1 MEQHPDSALVLL
13 EEIPDPQSF
22 NKSLYYQYYL
32 IYVQAKDKS
41 YQDITS
47 DTLIFNIQKYY
58 DNKNDNENA
67 AIASF
72 YSGKVLQTQGKY
84 EEALHTYLK
93 TERYLEYS
101 DDSNLKGLLQSAVG
115 SIYDE
120 ELIPNKAIVHFKT
133 AKKHFHT
140 AKNFRNDIIMS
151 ISIGNCFLMEEEP
164 DSAFY
169 FYFDALASADSLGY
183 DQELEAI
190 FESLGVAYREVEDWK
205 NAEGYFRKAWNLAV
219 DSLGRSRTSFNLA
232 CLFEQMGKS
241 DSAIHYIQNSLSF
254 LPENSDNYLV
264 ADIYETWSAISEKSE
279 RFQDALEKYKIYSDY
294 LALIFDENR
303 DQDVM
308 EVEKKYNFQLIV
320 TRNKQLVIERQKMI
334 LFLILLLLSFIAV
347 FILFYN
353 RHKQNK
359 RQLEE
364 TERKVRKLNELA
376 QNFNEKENS
385 FRSILMRHFDI
396 LKKAALLEGY
406 LKEDEKRKGKVLLQK
421 FNEVVYGE
429 KSFNWDLLYET
440 LNSLS
445 NNFFNKLRNKF
456 PQLDESEFRICCLLA
471 VDFSN
476 TEIAIILDYSIN
488 TVQAKRSMI
497 RKKLGIKPFGNI
509 RDFLSSVKKPIS
521 LYR

>member
-1 MEQHPDSALVLL
+1 
-13 EEIPDPQSF
+13 
-22 NKSLYYQYYL
+22 
-32 IYVQAKDKS
+32 
-41 YQDITS
+41 
-47 DTLIFNIQKYY
+47 
-58 DNKNDNENA
+58 
-67 AIASF
+67 
-72 YSGKVLQTQGKY
+72 
-84 EEALHTYLK
+84 
-93 TERYLEYS
+93 
-101 DDSNLKGLLQSAVG
+101 
-115 SIYDE
+115 
-120 ELIPNKAIVHFKT
+120 
-133 AKKHFHT
+133 
-140 AKNFRNDIIMS
+140 
-151 ISIGNCFLMEEEP
+151 
-164 DSAFY
+164 
-169 FYFDALASADSLGY
+169 
-183 DQELEAI
+183 
-190 FESLGVAYREVEDWK
+190 
-205 NAEGYFRKAWNLAV
+205 
-219 DSLGRSRTSFNLA
+219 
-232 CLFEQMGKS
+232 MGKS

-334 LFLILLLLSFIAV
+334 LFSILLLLSFIAV